1 MKLITSE
8 NEWMNE
14 WMNELINS
22 FIHSFLYL
30 ELASLK
36 NGNSPHQ

>member
-1 MKLITSE
+1 MIQYTLGKKLRTVISTDIG
-8 NEWMNE
+8 N
-14 WMNELINS
+14 
-22 FIHSFLYL
+22 YL

>member
-1 MKLITSE
+1 
-8 NEWMNE
+8 MNE